1 MSPKQLRQAFSLWA
15 GPLTFLGLY
24 FGGAPWIEE
33 TSSRAILAITGWMA
47 IWWIFEA
54 VPLAATSLLPLI
66 LMPLTGVLSLAEVGA
81 SYGHKYIFLF
91 LGGFLLALAIE
102 KCKLHW
108 RIALH
113 LILAMGAQPRSMLW
127 GFMLATA
134 LLSMWISNT
143 ATAIMMLPMALAVI
157 RKVDDWGDLSP
168 DFKRVFSRSLL
179 LGIAYGA
186 SIGGM
191 ATLIGSP
198 PNLIFAGMVEKSFGE
213 SISFLQ
219 WLQAGLPVSI
229 LLLLLAGGY
238 LGKGLNAPNARLDK
252 SILQQQQQAL
262 GPLKANEKKVL
273 LVFGLTA
280 FAWML
285 RTLLITPYF
294 PQVDDTIIAL
304 IAATVLFAW
313 PNSPEEDKLLDWK
326 DAEGLPW
333 GVLLLFGGGIALAA
347 GFDKTGTAGM
357 LAGHLT
363 HLGDGHAAIPF
374 LLTVGSINFLTE
386 ITSNLATT
394 AVVLPVLAPFA
405 DALGIHPYLLMTGAT
420 LAASCAFMLPVGTPP
435 NAIVF
440 ASGKINIG
448 EMVRIGIVMNLLSIL
463 IIALYT
469 YAVLPLIW
477 GL

>member
-1 MSPKQLRQAFSLWA
+1 MSQRQLMQWLSLGG
-15 GPLTFLGLY
+15 GPLAFVLLY
-24 FGGAPWIEE
+24 FGGDQWITE
-33 TSSRAILAITGWMA
+33 TPSRAILAITAWMA
-47 IWWIFEA
+47 IWWIFES

-66 LMPLTGVLSLAEVGA
+66 LMPLTGVLPLAEVGA

-143 ATAIMMLPMALAVI
+143 ATTIMMLPMALAVI
-157 RKVDDWGDLSP
+157 RKVDDWGALP
-168 DFKRVFSRSLL
+168 AEFKRVFGRSLL

-198 PNLIFAGMVEKSFGE
+198 PNLIFAGMVEKTFGE

-219 WLQAGLPVSI
+219 WLEAGLPVAV
-229 LLLLLAGGY
+229 LLLLLAGSY
-238 LGKGLNAPNARLDK
+238 LGRGLNAAEAHLDK
-252 SILQQQQQAL
+252 RILLEQQKAL
-262 GPLKANEKKVL
+262 GPLQPSEKKVL
-273 LVFGLTA
+273 LVFVATA
-280 FAWML
+280 LAWML
-285 RTLLITPYF
+285 RTVLITPFF
-294 PQVDDTIIAL
+294 PLVDDTIIAL
-304 IAATVLFAW
+304 LAAMVLFAW
-313 PNSPEEDKLLDWK
+313 PVAQEESKLLDWK

-357 LAGHLT
+357 LAGNLSS
-363 HLGDGHAAIPF
+363 LGDTHAAIPF
-374 LLTVGSINFLTE
+374 FITVGSINFLTE

-405 DALGIHPYLLMTGAT
+405 DALNIHPYLLMTGAT

-440 ASGKINIG
+440 ASGKINIK

-477 GL
+477 GI